1 MAAKE
6 LDKLVVILN
15 KNKDVRIQL
24 FSHTD
29 SKGSDEY
36 NLRLSH
42 ERAQKARSYII
53 EKGIN
58 SNRITAKGLGE
69 SQPVAANENKD
80 GTDNPAG
87 RAKNRRTEFKIIKS
101 R

>member
-1 MAAKE
+1 MKNSGINVE
-6 LDKLVVILN
+6 LT
-15 KNKDVRIQL
+15 
-24 FSHTD
+24 SHTD

-42 ERAQKARSYII
+42 ERAQKAREYILL
-53 EKGIN
+53 KGVN
-58 SNRITAKGLGE
+58 TNRITAKGLGE
-69 SQPVAANENKD
+69 TSPVAPNTNPD
-80 GTDNPAG
+80 GSDNPTG